1 MIKFEEIYQR
11 AVDLIRD
18 PHLSRSRA
26 TNTIQ
31 FQKEMY
37 PFLRNGINR
46 ITAPPQV
53 VALLVEQQPPEGKM
67 EIFQGDGNKSYLLST
82 NPPADAEMAFYIN
95 DKPDPMAVYD
105 PIFNQVTFS
114 RSVNEG
120 ETCSC
125 EWYIA
130 GAILADFSK
139 ICKPIPVASFTERV
153 TDLLAVSTAV
163 SWGMRERNS
172 LLDGVLNNL
181 TDTDFKV
188 HSPAQS
194 LSAKR
199 EWVKEMRLE
208 LMNAQ
213 QQLGMDLC
221 NQRRRTYG
229 Y

>member
-1 MIKFEEIYQR
+1 MIQFIEIYRR
-11 AVDLIRD
+11 AVDLIKD
-18 PHLSRSRA
+18 PHLSRSFY
-26 TNTIQ
+26 TNQIQ

-37 PFLRNGINR
+37 PFLRNGISR

-67 EIFQGDGNKSYLLST
+67 EIFEGAGDKTYLLST
-82 NPPADAEMAFYIN
+82 IPPAGSDQQFFVN
-95 DKPDPMAVYD
+95 GQPDNTAIYD
-105 PIFNQVTFS
+105 PVLNRVIFSSPIEPGQTAAF
-114 RSVNEG
+114 
-120 ETCSC
+120 
-125 EWYIA
+125 EWYQS
-130 GAILADFSK
+130 GAFTADFK
-139 ICKPIPVASFTERV
+139 KVCGPIPVASFVERI
-153 TDLLAVSTAV
+153 TDLLAHACAV
-163 SWGMRERNS
+163 SWGERERNS

-208 LMNAQ
+208 LMNSQ
-213 QQLGMDLC
+213 QQLGWDLR
-221 NQRRRTYG
+221 NQKRSSYG